1 VGGAVHVERDY
12 PDAMK
17 MRIVTLLGFTLLA
30 ACAGA
35 PTPESRV
42 WIGTLEAMH
51 LMPDAEVESI
61 PDFRIDGFK
70 VVDAMHVVLHTGAR
84 ASHVVS
90 LRDPCNGLAGAV
102 RLGYTTSAGALT
114 RFDKL
119 FPVDRDRSEA
129 PCLIARIQ
137 TLKPAP
143 IER

>member
-1 VGGAVHVERDY
+1 
-12 PDAMK
+12 MK
-17 MRIVTLLGFTLLA
+17 LRIASLSCAALLA

-51 LMPDAEVESI
+51 FKPDVEVESI
-61 PDFRIDGFK
+61 PNFRIDGFK

-90 LRDPCNGLAGAV
+90 LREPCNGLAGAV

-114 RFDKL
+114 RMDKL
-119 FPVDRDRSEA
+119 IPVDRDRSEA
-129 PCLIARIQ
+129 PCPIARIH
-137 TLKPAP
+137 TLRQAPA
-143 IER
+143 ER